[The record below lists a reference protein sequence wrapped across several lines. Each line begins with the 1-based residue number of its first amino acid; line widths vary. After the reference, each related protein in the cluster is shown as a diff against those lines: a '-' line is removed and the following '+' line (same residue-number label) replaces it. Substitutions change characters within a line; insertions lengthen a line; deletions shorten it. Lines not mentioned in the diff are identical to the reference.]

1 MRLRAL
7 CTLLHIGPHRPP
19 LARPRRTR
27 VAGSQK
33 STNMSYRV
41 SLDRTFPLTDASG
54 STTLSELKNTG
65 DSMLHMLWVG
75 LEF

>member
-7 CTLLHIGPHRPP
+7 CTLLHISP
-19 LARPRRTR
+19 APREASPTR

-41 SLDRTFPLTDASG
+41 SLDRTFPLTDARG